1 MKKIEIDED
10 IFNFL
15 KEHAEPLTDSPNSV
29 LRRLLF
35 GEKAVKGDEKRGE
48 RGFKIGMT
56 GQRSPGDF
64 IDWVLR
70 NKFSEQFNIYPA
82 YRMMYESDGQIVF
95 FQYLNKGD
103 SKNLWFHLRSKPL
116 EVMRSSNK
124 KSYVCLTTPA
134 DGYGYLIPL
143 DEVDRHVLSAKW
155 SRSYLEVNIDPS
167 DNRWRELDWK
177 LDEYKVILTDI
188 DEQPQDDEEQEYSL
202 DLLFKECDSIYNKNN
217 KKENFFGSQEKLN
230 HFLQEIVTFAHSIYI
245 GPHTAVFAASL
256 WMKKN
261 HPDKC
266 EEYSSYLDQ
275 LRKKESF
282 EILTLISTVK

>member
-15 KEHAEPLTDSPNSV
+15 KEHAEPLADSPNSV

-35 GEKAVKGDEKRGE
+35 GEKPVKGGERRGE

-70 NKFSEQFNIYPA
+70 NKFDEQFNIYPA

-124 KSYVCLTTPA
+124 KAYVCLTIPA

-143 DEVDRHVLSAKW
+143 DEVDIHVLSAKW

-188 DEQPQDDEEQEYSL
+188 DEQPQDKEEQEYSL

-245 GPHTAVFAASL
+245 GPHTAMFAASL

-266 EEYSSYLDQ
+266 EEYSSYLDR